1 MNRNVAQK
9 ISSIG
14 SRLTLA
20 IGALSL
26 TAVGIIVM
34 VVYLATLGHFD
45 EQVADDV
52 HTEISELVTM
62 YTRNGS
68 QELVR
73 EIGRRSQSS
82 EGRST
87 VYLLEQTGGS
97 LTGNLDSWPADLS
110 DSNQLSDI
118 RVRPA
123 TGPQTGSVSVTRELR
138 VRSVRVGAERLLVGR
153 DVSQRSDLVSALRTG
168 ALAALAAAVLLTIG
182 TGLAISRNL
191 LGRVQGMNSTIARM
205 RAGSTDERVPTSGRG
220 DEFDQLASQFNELSA
235 ENRRLIERTREV
247 TNNIAHDLRT
257 PLARMRRTLESAI
270 GDTASQRDEALH
282 TALAETDS
290 LLETFNGLLSL
301 AQIESGALCDTM
313 EPVALDELASS
324 AIELYEPVAEETGIR
339 LEASLQPGATAKLNR
354 HLIAQSLTNLIDN
367 AIKYAAAGGVIRV
380 ATVAAAKGVGSQLI
394 VEDAGPGI
402 PKTERQRVLERF
414 TRLDESRGLPGTGL
428 GLSFVAAVAELHH
441 ATLALEDAAPG
452 LRVNMTFPRE
462 RAS

>member
-1 MNRNVAQK
+1 M
-9 ISSIG
+9 
-14 SRLTLA
+14 
-20 IGALSL
+20 
-26 TAVGIIVM
+26 
-34 VVYLATLGHFD
+34 
-45 EQVADDV
+45 
-52 HTEISELVTM
+52 
-62 YTRNGS
+62 
-68 QELVR
+68 
-73 EIGRRSQSS
+73 
-82 EGRST
+82 
-87 VYLLEQTGGS
+87 
-97 LTGNLDSWPADLS
+97 
-110 DSNQLSDI
+110 
-118 RVRPA
+118 
-123 TGPQTGSVSVTRELR
+123 
-138 VRSVRVGAERLLVGR
+138 
-153 DVSQRSDLVSALRTG
+153 
-168 ALAALAAAVLLTIG
+168 
-182 TGLAISRNL
+182 
-191 LGRVQGMNSTIARM
+191 
-205 RAGSTDERVPTSGRG
+205 PTSGRG

-247 TNNIAHDLRT
+247 TNNLAHDLRT

-282 TALAETDS
+282 TAMAETDS

-354 HLIAQSLTNLIDN
+354 HLIAPSLTNLIDN
-367 AIKYAAAGGVIRV
+367 AIKYAAAGGGIRV